1 MSISTGDKLPSASL
15 LQMGANGPEA
25 VDLAS
30 KTSGRKVV
38 IFAVP
43 GAFTGVCHNAH
54 VPSFIRTKDQFSAKG
69 VDEIICVTVNDPF
82 VTDAWG
88 EITGATAAGIT
99 MLGDWDSSF
108 TKAMG
113 MEFSNDDAGLM
124 ERSKRYAMLVE
135 DGTISVLNEEEN
147 PGLCDVSAGE
157 GLLESM

>member
-15 LQMGANGPEA
+15 LQMGANGPET

-30 KTSGRKVV
+30 KTTGRKVV

-69 VDEIICVTVNDPF
+69 VDEIICITVNDPF

-88 EITGATAAGIT
+88 EITGASAAGIT
-99 MLGDWDSSF
+99 MLGDSDSSF

-113 MEFSNDDAGLM
+113 MEFTNDDAGLI